1 MRTWI
6 LLIAAAIV
14 GISAVASG
22 IFPRRKA
29 PIYY

>member
-1 MRTWI
+1 MRNWI

-14 GISAVASG
+14 GISAIASG
-22 IFPRRKA
+22 MFYHCKA